1 MNGSKEGIAMLRK
14 SFHLIFLV
22 LFCFVCPYCI
32 AAQENILPEG
42 FVYVD
47 ETIPGIAL
55 ELRYYSNHNFV
66 GGRVEGYL
74 ASKCIL
80 TKGAATALGGVE
92 EELRAFGLGL
102 KIFDAYRPQQAV
114 DHFVRW
120 AKDRDD
126 VRMKQEFYPEVEKE
140 NLFKDGY
147 ISEKSGHSRGSTV
160 DLTIIA
166 SDGKSPAS
174 ELDMGTAFDFFGPQS
189 WPDNPE
195 ISAVQRA
202 HRLLLREVMEKHG
215 FKPYDREWWHFTL
228 IAEPYPD
235 TYFNFPVR

>member
-1 MNGSKEGIAMLRK
+1 MEGAVILKK
-14 SFHLIFLV
+14 SRCLIFFL
-22 LFCFVCPYCI
+22 LLSAAGPYCI
-32 AAQENILPEG
+32 ATQGNVLPDG

-55 ELRYYSNHNFV
+55 DLRYYSNHNFI
-66 GGRVEGYL
+66 GERVEGYA

-80 TKGAATALGGVE
+80 TKEAAIALRGVA

-102 KIFDAYRPQQAV
+102 KIFDAYRPQRAV
-114 DHFVRW
+114 DYFVRW
-120 AKDRDD
+120 AKDRND
-126 VRMKQEFYPEVEKE
+126 VRMKREFYPEVEKE
-140 NLFKDGY
+140 NLFNDGY
-147 ISEKSGHSRGSTV
+147 ISKKSGHSRGSTV
-160 DLTIIA
+160 DLTIIECGA
-166 SDGKSPAS
+166 KSPAV
-174 ELDMGTAFDFFGPQS
+174 ELDMGSAFDFFGPQS
-189 WPDNPE
+189 WPDNPD
-195 ISAVQRA
+195 IGAVQRA